1 MMIIICQYDNH
12 HNMTDWCPMIW
23 WYRCKFPS
31 STWTLAKGPQ
41 SGHHTNAAHMV
52 KDKKL
57 TFANIYEQSII
68 FAQIS
73 PFFKLRASIR
83 ATYIDGLHILI
94 FPGYVLLH
102 SKKYLQIQPM
112 PILQPTGYIDLIPD
126 MLRFIYK
133 SLQVWIFRQKL
144 QGFPIISQKCFPIFK
159 TFSSLQALL
168 DANKSFALIT
178 FHKTIWLSDKT
189 IWASDKTI
197 WPSDKN
203 IWLSDNFCS
212 SVFLAALVAMYRPL
226 VRGEDKDQFQTLL
239 DQIVSLVYPHIKN
252 SKEFFFRAFSH
263 FCKIF
268 LCQVK
273 SFQKV
278 SVW

>member
-1 MMIIICQYDNH
+1 M
-12 HNMTDWCPMIW
+12 
-23 WYRCKFPS
+23 
-31 STWTLAKGPQ
+31 
-41 SGHHTNAAHMV
+41 
-52 KDKKL
+52 
-57 TFANIYEQSII
+57 
-68 FAQIS
+68 
-73 PFFKLRASIR
+73 RASIR

-126 MLRFIYK
+126 KLRFIYK

-159 TFSSLQALL
+159 TLSSLQTLL

-178 FHKTIWLSDKT
+178 FHKTIW
-189 IWASDKTI
+189 A
-197 WPSDKN
+197 SDKN

-252 SKEFFFRAFSH
+252 SKEFFFQG
-263 FCKIF
+263 IF
-268 LCQVK
+268 ALLQNI
-273 SFQKV
+273 SL
-278 SVW
+278 SS